1 VILRGSRL
9 RPEVANRPAPPH
21 PHRSVPLSKHLLT
34 TLAAASALAMTL
46 LPTLAHSRQ
55 VTLTAQLKSYGGDG
69 A

>member
-1 VILRGSRL
+1 
-9 RPEVANRPAPPH
+9 
-21 PHRSVPLSKHLLT
+21 LT